1 MCQRGGEGWGEVHSD
16 DGMGV
21 DDSVHVGNG
30 SGICNSKRGG
40 SMCVCGGGW
49 RRMSAAAM
57 AMMEGGGNM
66 LKRVKKKSKTGLV

>member
-1 MCQRGGEGWGEVHSD
+1 MCQRGGEGWGDVHSD

-40 SMCVCGGGW
+40 SMCVCGGVVAEDVGN
-49 RRMSAAAM
+49 SNGHD
-57 AMMEGGGNM
+57 GGG
-66 LKRVKKKSKTGLV
+66 RQYVETS